1 MEFDGILASRVS
13 RFAIGIPDLRTGLR
27 NGICRRTWKP
37 HITAGSIFGERQNAE
52 VSVIHFVDSSYCLW
66 KVLPRLPAELGH
78 VFRPLPL
85 NKLPQTRIQGL
96 SRLAEFFFKRG
107 FGRDSTD
114 GRFEFLYIVHYGN
127 LTEANEELAEHA
139 RSAAL
144 EEDTCSD
151 WWDADSLRQVIV
163 PESIR

>member
-1 MEFDGILASRVS
+1 MSGIELNKKASPLICVS
-13 RFAIGIPDLRTGLR
+13 LQ
-27 NGICRRTWKP
+27 

-66 KVLPRLPAELGH
+66 KVSLRLLAELGH

-85 NKLPQTRIQGL
+85 NERPQTRIQCL
-96 SRLAEFFFKRG
+96 SPVPEFFFKHG
-107 FGRDSTD
+107 FGRDSAD

-139 RSAAL
+139 L
-144 EEDTCSD
+144 EEDTCRD
-151 WWDADSLRQVIV
+151 WWDADSLRQIIG